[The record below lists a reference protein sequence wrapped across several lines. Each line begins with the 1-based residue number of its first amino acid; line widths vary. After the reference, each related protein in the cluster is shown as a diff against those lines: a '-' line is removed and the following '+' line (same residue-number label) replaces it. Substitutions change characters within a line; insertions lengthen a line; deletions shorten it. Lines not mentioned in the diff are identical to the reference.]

1 MRDISALTPSSL
13 MERARQVTGLEDFGP
28 QHFLEPLEILTASMR
43 DEAQLNER
51 GLAAHSARLV
61 NALANRLRRIDLMR
75 RTPEICAQQVD
86 VAVVIVGLPRTGS
99 TMLQRLLCAS
109 PKATATYWWETI
121 YPLPRT
127 EIGSEPERLR
137 DIEARKA
144 DADQLAKD
152 LVASSAGF
160 DAIHPMNA
168 FAHDEEL
175 ALIEQSFL
183 STIPES
189 MLHVPSY
196 GEYLMRADQTEAYGE
211 LIDWL
216 KILQWQD
223 PSRRGRKWVLKAP
236 HHLTAVQTVLDVLPE
251 AVLTMTHRR
260 VEHVMGSWYS
270 MVASLTG
277 GNTNTD
283 FSHEQ
288 AANWTKRLHDGLT
301 GMFAAR
307 AGSES
312 RFVDVHYKSL
322 LSDPIGA
329 ASRTFGAAHIPVED
343 EDEAAWRGWL
353 DANRRDNRPS
363 HKYDVADYGISAES
377 LERDFSFYSDRF
389 DQIGV

>member
-1 MRDISALTPSSL
+1 MRDNSALTLSAL
-13 MERARQVTGLEDFGP
+13 MAAARQATGLDDFGP
-28 QHFLEPLEILTASMR
+28 NHFLEPLEVLTASMR

-51 GLAAHSARLV
+51 GLAAHTARLE
-61 NALANRLRRIDLMR
+61 NALANRLRRVDLMR
-75 RTPEICAQQVD
+75 RVPAIAEEQVD

-99 TMLQRLLCAS
+99 TMLQRLLGAS

-127 EIGSEPERLR
+127 QPASDAERTQ
-137 DIEARKA
+137 DIDARQA
-144 DADQLAKD
+144 DADRLAKD

-160 DAIHPMNA
+160 EAIHPMNA

-175 ALIEQSFL
+175 ALIEQSFM

-196 GEYLMRADQTEAYGE
+196 GEYLMGADQSAAYLE

-223 PSRRGRKWVLKAP
+223 PSRLGQKWVLKAP
-236 HHLTAVQTVLDVLPE
+236 HHLTAVQTVLDVFPQ
-251 AVLTMTHRR
+251 AVLAMTHRR

-277 GNTNTD
+277 GNTDTD
-283 FSHEQ
+283 FSREQ
-288 AANWTKRLHDGLT
+288 AANWTRRLHGGLE

-307 AGSES
+307 SDAED
-312 RFVDVHYKSL
+312 RFVDVHYKAL
-322 LSDPIGA
+322 LSDPLGA
-329 ASRTFGAAHIPVED
+329 ATRTFEAARIPVD
-343 EDEAAWRGWL
+343 AADEAAWRAWL

-363 HKYDVADYGISAES
+363 HKYDVADFGISADS
-377 LERDFSFYSDRF
+377 LKQQFAFYSDRF
-389 DQIGV
+389 DRVEP